1 MSFNYLTTSTSKTGI
16 YSSGAFLQDS
26 TPQWNQNPQGADLY
40 TRDLESWSNPPL
52 RALSEYTGGTVGTAY
67 ADPPI
72 RYAFHRILDIML
84 MQLPP
89 EGIQE
94 LIEAMKDIYE
104 FHMSRLEGFNETKPQ
119 VQQLK
124 AVIESTQIRP
134 EFPVVGDED

>member
-1 MSFNYLTTSTSKTGI
+1 
-16 YSSGAFLQDS
+16 
-26 TPQWNQNPQGADLY
+26 
-40 TRDLESWSNPPL
+40 
-52 RALSEYTGGTVGTAY
+52 
-67 ADPPI
+67 
-72 RYAFHRILDIML
+72 ML